1 MNLQLIVIYTS
12 ILFVQDDKARITNT
26 AFTVVA
32 LKEYKKAYESSST
45 DTSVSQSLNKCNSC
59 ISALQWSQ
67 SPYLLNMI
75 TNICSILQLI
85 TKLDTSITK
94 AESFIFKRFTSVSE
108 TFCTYGL
115 SLSVYALHKSPVS
128 SDRLKGL
135 MKKNLQERIQ
145 PSKECML
152 N

>member
-1 MNLQLIVIYTS
+1 MNLQLIVILY
-12 ILFVQDDKARITNT
+12 LFLQNDKARITNT

-32 LKEYKKAYESSST
+32 LKEYKKAYEDSST
-45 DTSVSQSLNKCNSC
+45 DTSVSQSLIINAIHVSLLCKGVNLLTCW
-59 ISALQWSQ
+59 IWSQ
-67 SPYLLNMI
+67 TCI
-75 TNICSILQLI
+75 HSIPQFI

-94 AESFIFKRFTSVSE
+94 AESFISKRFTSVSE
-108 TFCTYGL
+108 KFCTYGL

-135 MKKNLQERIQ
+135 MKNDLQKRIQ
-145 PSKECML
+145 PSKECTL